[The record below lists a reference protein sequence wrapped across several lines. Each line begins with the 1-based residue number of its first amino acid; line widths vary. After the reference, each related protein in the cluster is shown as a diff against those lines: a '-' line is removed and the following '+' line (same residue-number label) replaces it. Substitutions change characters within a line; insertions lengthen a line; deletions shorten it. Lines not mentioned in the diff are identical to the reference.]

1 MRKGNFAMEAITAR
15 PPKSNHQLPPDPIP
29 DDFDPAATP
38 IISRHFFGVEPFGQ
52 VGTVADLGD
61 VACPA
66 RLAGDT

>member
-1 MRKGNFAMEAITAR
+1 MHNLASLLPECKPAGQNGLENGNIAEI
-15 PPKSNHQLPPDPIP
+15 PIGLDPEHHR
-29 DDFDPAATP
+29 
-38 IISRHFFGVEPFGQ
+38 IILAHWFGQ